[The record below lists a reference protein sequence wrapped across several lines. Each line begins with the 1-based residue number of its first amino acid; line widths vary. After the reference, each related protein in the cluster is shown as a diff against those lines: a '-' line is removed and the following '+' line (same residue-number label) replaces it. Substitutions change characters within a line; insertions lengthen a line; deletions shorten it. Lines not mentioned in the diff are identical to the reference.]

1 MSPVP
6 SSSAASGSAVQRWL
20 PWLAIA
26 AVLVGLELGLRLA
39 ALIGPWLATTPW
51 PAVLREPVLLYVNF
65 LAAVLPLTLIERWT
79 SGTGQ
84 PRPLLRGLLFWAVAI
99 LLAWLVTLLT
109 REILAALGLKP
120 LLSLKV
126 VSELPA
132 PLAWLSGAG
141 LLWLMMV
148 VYDFFYY
155 WFHRWQ
161 HTYGWLWRVHRV
173 HHAIDDLSAAN
184 SYHHAL
190 EDLLRLP
197 VVTIPFSLLIEVQVP
212 TLALM
217 SAFVAGW
224 GWFIHLDSR
233 YSLGRLGHWIGDN
246 HYHRVH
252 HSLRLEHHNRNY
264 AAFFPPWDRL
274 FGTQVLPP
282 PDAGQLPVGLSDL
295 PAAKRLGDYLLMPF
309 WRNTP
314 TPPR

>member
-1 MSPVP
+1 MTPATP
-6 SSSAASGSAVQRWL
+6 PGTAPDPGLQRWL

-26 AVLVGLELGLRLA
+26 AMLIGLDLGLRLA
-39 ALIGPWLATTPW
+39 ALIGPWLASTPW
-51 PAVLREPVLLYVNF
+51 PAGLREPVLLYVNF

-84 PRPLLRGLLFWAVAI
+84 PRPLLRGLGFWAVAI

-120 LLSLKV
+120 LLSLKAL
-126 VSELPA
+126 SELPA
-132 PLAWLSGAG
+132 ALAWLSGAG

-212 TLALM
+212 TLALI

-224 GWFIHLDSR
+224 GWSSIWTRATASVDWAAGSATTTTTASTIRCGWSTTTAITRPSFRRGTGCSAPR
-233 YSLGRLGHWIGDN
+233 CC
-246 HYHRVH
+246 
-252 HSLRLEHHNRNY
+252 LRR
-264 AAFFPPWDRL
+264 
-274 FGTQVLPP
+274 T
-282 PDAGQLPVGLSDL
+282 
-295 PAAKRLGDYLLMPF
+295 PASCRWACRICRQRSG
-309 WRNTP
+309 WSITC
-314 TPPR
+314 